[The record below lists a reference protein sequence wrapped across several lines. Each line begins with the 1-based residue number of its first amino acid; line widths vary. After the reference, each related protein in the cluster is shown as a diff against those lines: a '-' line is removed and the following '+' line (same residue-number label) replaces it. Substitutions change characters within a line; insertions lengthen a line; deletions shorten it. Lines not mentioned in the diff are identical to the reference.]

1 MPASVV
7 TSISASA
14 AASGR
19 FGVTTSASGRSSL
32 ASAARAS
39 GWSSTSPDL
48 AIITGSR
55 TMRAF
60 PCARRRSDTTPMI
73 GAVES
78 IPIFTA
84 SAPKSESTES
94 SWRPTN
100 SGGRLKTPWTPTEFC
115 AVTAVITLIP
125 NTRNAEKVLRSA
137 WMPAPPPESE
147 PAMVRALGTLIT
159 TRSIPLPDHRNDQ
172 RELAAGLV
180 GGQSHQVGGRGGAH
194 DLLELL
200 GQLPR
205 HHQLHLAE
213 DLADRAQG
221 REDAVRRLVH
231 HARRLELPQ
240 RLEPIDPTAALDR
253 Q

>member
-1 MPASVV
+1 MSASVV

-39 GWSSTSPDL
+39 GWSSASPAL

-55 TMRAF
+55 TTRAL

-84 SAPKSESTES
+84 SASKSESTES
-94 SWRPTN
+94 IWRPTN
-100 SGGRLKTPWTPTEFC
+100 SGGRLKTPWTPTEFW

-159 TRSIPLPDHRNDQ
+159 ARSIHVAYRKPGVVAPASDRRDDQ
-172 RELAAGLV
+172 RELAARLGGGEARDV
-180 GGQSHQVGGRGGAH
+180 GGGGRAH

-200 GQLPR
+200 GELPR
-205 HHQLHLAE
+205 HHQLDVAE
-213 DLADRAQG
+213 DLADGTQRRQ
-221 REDAVRRLVH
+221 DPVR
-231 HARRLELPQ
+231 
-240 RLEPIDPTAALDR
+240 
-253 Q
+253 